1 MHLLPGE
8 ISDVDIVVDG
18 PRDVFGRVG
27 GIRMGFDELV
37 EFAEGLRLK
46 LLPVRFRLQ
55 VVRRIENF
63 DIWILNPS

>member
-1 MHLLPGE
+1 M
-8 ISDVDIVVDG
+8 DG

-27 GIRMGFDELV
+27 GVRMGFDELV
-37 EFAEGLRLK
+37 EFAEELRLK